1 MDEKNRKIVAIVSFM
16 RKFINVFFTIFFNI
30 YVLKIINDIGTILL
44 VNLAGIVFGYIFN
57 VILLKYINNKNAK
70 NIYVGS
76 FVLLIFCIGILLIS
90 KENIIKYVYLF
101 RILYAIQEV
110 CYSAPLEMIIMGAN
124 NHKTFSSFQANLNI
138 LAGIATIFA
147 PVFSGFIIEK
157 FSYNTLFLILAVEV
171 IIVIITSTRIT
182 NFYIDNKKA
191 NVRDFL
197 NRAKKYEHLKDIY
210 KCMFYRRIS
219 ARGAITDLLPI
230 ILFLKLNSELS
241 VGAYNSIFAA
251 LSIIAL
257 SILKIANKR
266 GVKKKFYI
274 PFAILIFISTV
285 ILIFIPSFETLIIY
299 YICMNT
305 LGTIIESES
314 CSAVY
319 EAINIDQLST
329 YTREHDIIFNIIM
342 CVGQIISYSLA
353 YILYKYFY
361 NANILSIVVSLL
373 MFFLIISCKYLQ
385 KTENYL
391 ANCRN

>member
-1 MDEKNRKIVAIVSFM
+1 MDEKNRKITAIISLI
-16 RKFINVFFTIFFNI
+16 RKFITVFFTIFFNI
-30 YVLKIINDIGTILL
+30 YVLKIINDIGIVLI
-44 VNLAGIVFGYIFN
+44 VNLVGIVFGYIFN
-57 VILLKYINNKNAK
+57 VILLYYINNQNAEK
-70 NIYVGS
+70 TYVIS
-76 FVLLIFCIGILLIS
+76 FILLLFCIGILLVL
-90 KENIIKYVYLF
+90 KENIIEYIFLF

-138 LAGIATIFA
+138 LSGIATIFT

-157 FSYNTLFLILAVEV
+157 FSYNNLFLILAVEV

-182 NFYIDNKKA
+182 NFYIGNKKV

-197 NRAKKYEHLKDIY
+197 NRAKKYNHLKDIY

-241 VGAYNSIFAA
+241 VGAYNSIFAV

-257 SILKIANKR
+257 SVLKFVNKTNR
-266 GVKKKFYI
+266 KKRFYV
-274 PFAILIFISTV
+274 PFAILIFIST
-285 ILIFIPSFETLIIY
+285 LIFIYIPNFETLIIY
-299 YICMNT
+299 YIFINT
-305 LGTIIESES
+305 LGTVIESES

-319 EAINIDQLST
+319 EAINIDGLSI
-329 YTREHDIIFNIIM
+329 YAREHDIIFNIIM
-342 CVGQIISYSLA
+342 CVAQIISYSLA
-353 YILYKYFY
+353 YILYKHFY
-361 NANILSIVVSLL
+361 NANILSIVVSIL

-391 ANCRN
+391 ENCRK

>member
-1 MDEKNRKIVAIVSFM
+1 
-16 RKFINVFFTIFFNI
+16 
-30 YVLKIINDIGTILL
+30 
-44 VNLAGIVFGYIFN
+44 
-57 VILLKYINNKNAK
+57 
-70 NIYVGS
+70 
-76 FVLLIFCIGILLIS
+76 
-90 KENIIKYVYLF
+90 
-101 RILYAIQEV
+101 
-110 CYSAPLEMIIMGAN
+110 MIIMGAN

-138 LAGIATIFA
+138 LAGIATIFT

-182 NFYIDNKKA
+182 NFYIGNKKV

-197 NRAKKYEHLKDIY
+197 NRAKKYNHLKDIY

-241 VGAYNSIFAA
+241 VGAYNSIFAV

-257 SILKIANKR
+257 SVLKFVNKTNR
-266 GVKKKFYI
+266 KKRFYV
-274 PFAILIFISTV
+274 PFAILIFIST
-285 ILIFIPSFETLIIY
+285 LIFIYIPNFETLIIY
-299 YICMNT
+299 YIFINT
-305 LGTIIESES
+305 LGTVIESES

-319 EAINIDQLST
+319 EAINIDGLSI
-329 YTREHDIIFNIIM
+329 YAREHDIIFNIIM
-342 CVGQIISYSLA
+342 CVAQIISYSLA
-353 YILYKYFY
+353 YILYKHFY
-361 NANILSIVVSLL
+361 NANILSIVVSIL

-391 ANCRN
+391 ENCRKWNLNIIFLWKQGGIVYEFRI

>member
-1 MDEKNRKIVAIVSFM
+1 MDEKNRKITAIISLI
-16 RKFINVFFTIFFNI
+16 RKFITVFFTIFFNI
-30 YVLKIINDIGTILL
+30 YVLKIINDIGIVLI
-44 VNLAGIVFGYIFN
+44 VNLVGIVFGYIFN
-57 VILLKYINNKNAK
+57 VILLYYINNQNAEK
-70 NIYVGS
+70 TYVIS
-76 FVLLIFCIGILLIS
+76 FILLLFCIGILLVL
-90 KENIIKYVYLF
+90 KENIIEYIFLF

-138 LAGIATIFA
+138 LSGIATIFT

-182 NFYIDNKKA
+182 NFYIGNKKV

-197 NRAKKYEHLKDIY
+197 NRAKKYNHLKDIY

-241 VGAYNSIFAA
+241 VGAYNSIFAV

-257 SILKIANKR
+257 SVLKFVNKTNR
-266 GVKKKFYI
+266 KKRFYV
-274 PFAILIFISTV
+274 PFAILIFIST
-285 ILIFIPSFETLIIY
+285 LIFIYIPNFETLIIY
-299 YICMNT
+299 YIFINT
-305 LGTIIESES
+305 LGTVIESES

-319 EAINIDQLST
+319 EAINIDGLSI
-329 YTREHDIIFNIIM
+329 YAREHDIIFNIIM
-342 CVGQIISYSLA
+342 CVAQIISYSLA
-353 YILYKYFY
+353 YILYKHFY
-361 NANILSIVVSLL
+361 NANILSIVVSIL

-391 ANCRN
+391 ENCRK